1 MDDLSRLSAYEL
13 ASLVA
18 SKAVSPVEITQ
29 SSLDLAEE
37 TQGTLNTF
45 FHLMPHEAML
55 AAKQA
60 EKAVLQGEKLGP
72 LHGIPFSAKDLMAVA
87 GAPYASG
94 SRAMANNM
102 ATVDAPA
109 VERAKAAG
117 AILIGKTTTSE
128 FGCKPVGDSP
138 LTGITRNP
146 FNHSKSP
153 GGSSAG
159 AAASVAA
166 GITPFALGTDGGGSI
181 RIPASFC
188 GLAGIKAQFGR
199 VPVWPTSATPTLAH
213 VGPLARSIQDAIM
226 LLSVISGYDERD
238 PASVSAQCPDFL
250 SALNTDIS
258 SLRIAVSSTL
268 GYARPD
274 ANVVMVLNNA
284 ASVFE
289 KLGCEVVHIDTVF
302 ETDPADLWTAE
313 FYAGVGTRLRPFL
326 EKDRAL
332 LDPAVAQI
340 LEAALAQGM
349 REYYEKVFARYA
361 LRERVRTFFESY
373 DILLTPVSPVSSIDT
388 GKNIPDH
395 LLDRNLVSWIFYTYP
410 FNLTG
415 QPALTI
421 PGGIDAEGMPIGIQ
435 FVGRTL
441 REVDIIAAASAFE
454 KENSTADQLF
464 RIK

>member
-1 MDDLSRLSAYEL
+1 MLSNHISIGTIGAGNMATALIEGLL
-13 ASLVA
+13 ATGVA
-18 SKAVSPVEITQ
+18 PSQLWASDPAADKLQP
-29 SSLDLAEE
+29 
-37 TQGTLNTF
+37 
-45 FHLMPHEAML
+45 L
-55 AAKQA
+55 AAKGVQVDTDNA
-60 EKAVLQGEKLGP
+60 RLINACDVVIVAVKPQ
-72 LHGIPFSAKDLMAVA
+72 V
-87 GAPYASG
+87 
-94 SRAMANNM
+94 M
-102 ATVDAPA
+102 ATVVQALSPA
-109 VERAKAAG
+109 LAV
-117 AILIGKTTTSE
+117 
-128 FGCKPVGDSP
+128 KPV
-138 LTGITRNP
+138 LLI
-146 FNHSKSP
+146 
-153 GGSSAG
+153 
-159 AAASVAA
+159 SVAA

-213 VGPLARSIQDAIM
+213 VGPLARSIQDATM

-238 PASVSAQCPDFL
+238 PASVSARCPDFL

-274 ANVVMVLNNA
+274 PNVVMVLNNA

-289 KLGCEVVHIDTVF
+289 KLGCEVVHIDAVF

-326 EKDRAL
+326 EKDWAL

-373 DILLTPVSPVSSIDT
+373 DILLTPVSPVSSINT

-395 LLDRNLVSWIFYTYP
+395 LLDRNLVSWVFYTYP

-421 PGGIDAEGMPIGIQ
+421 PGGIDAEGMPVGIQ
-435 FVGRTL
+435 LVGRTL

-454 KENSTADQLF
+454 KENSIRDQLF
-464 RIK
+464 PFK